1 MLLKYRMILYAHL
14 VALVA
19 VLSSVATVPAQE
31 LDIGKGSKGE
41 VELST
46 DKVDIERKS
55 TLKATT
61 PARVNSLDMPDLHID
76 PNIEQIKTAPD
87 AGENSSINLKTGTE
101 PVCSIEGVIEVCV
114 SELTHLYE
122 RILQLPDTNIKDSLE
137 DDGY

>member
-46 DKVDIERKS
+46 DKVDIETKS

-61 PARVNSLDMPDLHID
+61 SHPLSINTEQVNTLGSEGGQVKIS
-76 PNIEQIKTAPD
+76 
-87 AGENSSINLKTGTE
+87 AGEYVLEGEVELPTDKID
-101 PVCSIEGVIEVCV
+101 IE
-114 SELTHLYE
+114 SEASRAE
-122 RILQLPDTNIKDSLE
+122 LPLGKEGGFQPNTDIKDSLE